1 LPAPPRTSHPITGF
15 YVRLTPAGSFFT
27 PFLRG
32 AAYSSIR
39 IFGDGR
45 AALELTDITFA
56 RRLEYGFGNWMNS
69 QGVNMDD
76 LLYLG
81 LMVACFALSV
91 ALVYGFEKLRRP
103 Q

>member
-1 LPAPPRTSHPITGF
+1 LTNITIA
-15 YVRLTPAGSFFT
+15 RQ
-27 PFLRG
+27 
-32 AAYSSIR
+32 
-39 IFGDGR
+39 
-45 AALELTDITFA
+45 LEPSLSN
-56 RRLEYGFGNWMNS
+56 RMNL

-81 LMVACFALSV
+81 LLVVFFALSV